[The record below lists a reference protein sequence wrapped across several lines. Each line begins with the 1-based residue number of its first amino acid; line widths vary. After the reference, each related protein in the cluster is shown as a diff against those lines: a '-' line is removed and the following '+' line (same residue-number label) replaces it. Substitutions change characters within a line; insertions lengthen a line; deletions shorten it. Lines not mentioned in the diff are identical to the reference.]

1 MKRPKPTE
9 AQLALIQSR
18 VREMKCELVLH
29 DELSNL
35 ASSEILALISDA
47 SGYEP
52 GKVAMSPTQHLLSA
66 PYEEEG

>member
-1 MKRPKPTE
+1 
-9 AQLALIQSR
+9 
-18 VREMKCELVLH
+18 MKCELVLH
-29 DELSNL
+29 EELSNL